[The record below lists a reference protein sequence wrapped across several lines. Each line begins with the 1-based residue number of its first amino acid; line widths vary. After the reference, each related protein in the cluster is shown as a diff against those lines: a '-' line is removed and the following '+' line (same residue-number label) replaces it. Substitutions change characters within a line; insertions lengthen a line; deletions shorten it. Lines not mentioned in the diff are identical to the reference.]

1 MLKCGPTAARGY
13 NLEEMTKSLK
23 MWKYL
28 LDALQFHERSKFLAT
43 MIFPR

>member
-1 MLKCGPTAARGY
+1 MLKRGPTAARGYTY

-28 LDALQFHERSKFLAT
+28 LDALHSMSDQNS
-43 MIFPR
+43 